1 MIDVQK
7 GLGVKNIPE
16 FVRQEMCG
24 IFETKDLTK
33 EQKNKYIKN
42 EGEISR
48 KPRDNYKFKYARSD
62 IMEKVIKNCRGVK

>member
-16 FVRQEMCG
+16 FVRKEMCG

-48 KPRDNYKFKYARSD
+48 KPIDNYKFKYARSD
-62 IMEKVIKNCRGVK
+62 IMEKVIKNCRE